1 MGTDQRPILTS
12 CALAEDE
19 AEGRFATN
27 NALDRSTREM
37 TVLAYDYPLLG
48 VSYVQ
53 DAASS
58 GGAGTAHELAELADL
73 KAQGVITDAEFAQ
86 EKAKLLA

>member
-1 MGTDQRPILTS
+1 M
-12 CALAEDE
+12 
-19 AEGRFATN
+19 
-27 NALDRSTREM
+27 
-37 TVLAYDYPLLG
+37 LAYDYPLLG

-58 GGAGTAHELAELADL
+58 GGAGTADELAGLADL
-73 KAQGVITDAEFAQ
+73 KARRVITDGEFAQ

>member
-1 MGTDQRPILTS
+1 M
-12 CALAEDE
+12 
-19 AEGRFATN
+19 
-27 NALDRSTREM
+27 
-37 TVLAYDYPLLG
+37 LAYDYPLLG

-58 GGAGTAHELAELADL
+58 GGAGTADELAELADL
-73 KAQGVITDAEFAQ
+73 KAQRVITDGEFAQ